1 MVSKQVVVKAFGVT
15 RDDDP
20 ELLTA
25 SEVSALTSIP
35 VSSLHVYAQRRELG
49 MPAEGPPHLRLG
61 PRRRRWLRSSV
72 VAWLRECEVVD

>member
-1 MVSKQVVVKAFGVT
+1 MVRKRAVMGT
-15 RDDDP
+15 IDRDELDEL

-25 SEVSALTSIP
+25 SEVSQLTSIP

-49 MPAEGPPHLRLG
+49 LPAEGPPHVRLG

-72 VAWLRECEVVD
+72 IRWLHDCEVDG